1 MNKLLNGLVLD
12 RGSIPLRSII
22 QVCRKTPSFSYG
34 DIRHVHRSK
43 GKKVKW
49 NNAKRYQ
56 IQNLSEQGTA
66 KFNQSDTWML

>member
-1 MNKLLNGLVLD
+1 MLLHKLQIVQSKEQNQKIVDCMNF
-12 RGSIPLRSII
+12 I

-49 NNAKRYQ
+49 DNAKRYQ
-56 IQNLSEQGTA
+56 IQNLPEQGTA
-66 KFNQSDTWML
+66 KFN